1 MGAWLGCDAV
11 KQDRWFSRASN
22 VESMHGMVLHRPVE
36 LARQIRQ
43 VEFVGGDDDTQVV
56 ISEFS
61 AEIHRPV

>member
-1 MGAWLGCDAV
+1 
-11 KQDRWFSRASN
+11 
-22 VESMHGMVLHRPVE
+22 MVLHRPVE